1 MRCFTSICISAVL
14 GAASTLPAG
23 GQADQS
29 QGLNSFLATAQQA
42 LARKDYSAAADSY
55 RKALKVSPN
64 AAELWAD
71 LGLMDHETGSF
82 AEAIKSF
89 TEAARL
95 DPSLYVPQLFLGID
109 YLELNRAET
118 AIPFLQNAEKLNP
131 ADPQAS
137 LTLGRALAIAN
148 KGVGATD
155 AYWRAVTLAPRSGN
169 AWLGLGKAYL
179 QQVDSEARVMTTTY
193 ESSRYGKLRAAELF
207 AEQGKLIQS
216 ARAYQSVLTMASP
229 PPCSHA
235 GYGIV
240 LLRQKAIAEATAE
253 FDRESDSNQ
262 GCPFTRLGLAAA
274 QLAQGFTEN
283 ALRDLIAVWTA
294 DQGFFQQAWPV
305 LRDGVTAQQTQAL
318 FDLANQWQTRSGI
331 PAEFVAS
338 LQSGSQP
345 YEPLPPIPAGSAAEA
360 QDPTKTTA
368 PSLLIDAEN
377 LYLSA
382 QFQKCSDGLR
392 PQLAELP
399 EKYLT
404 ILSAC
409 AFYTGDY
416 RTAALA
422 ARRLSTNLS
431 TRQVGL
437 YWQSKADQKLAIATL
452 TRASQ
457 IDANS
462 PGMHVL
468 LGDVY
473 RQNRR
478 WADAES
484 EYSKALA
491 LEPENR
497 SGRLGLAISLFA
509 DGKRDAALAAD
520 QLLLRANPND
530 PQANLLAG
538 EIFIQLNQYSD
549 AESFLNRCSGIQPE
563 FLPRVHALRGEVYAN
578 TNRIPEALSEFK
590 LGMNSDE
597 DGSIHFQMAR
607 LYQKTGDK
615 KAAAEA
621 FQVSRQLR
629 EKKDASAMV
638 ALPQSGANVTRQ

>member
-1 MRCFTSICISAVL
+1 
-14 GAASTLPAG
+14 
-23 GQADQS
+23 
-29 QGLNSFLATAQQA
+29 
-42 LARKDYSAAADSY
+42 
-55 RKALKVSPN
+55 
-64 AAELWAD
+64 
-71 LGLMDHETGSF
+71 
-82 AEAIKSF
+82 
-89 TEAARL
+89 
-95 DPSLYVPQLFLGID
+95 
-109 YLELNRAET
+109 
-118 AIPFLQNAEKLNP
+118 
-131 ADPQAS
+131 
-137 LTLGRALAIAN
+137 
-148 KGVGATD
+148 
-155 AYWRAVTLAPRSGN
+155 
-169 AWLGLGKAYL
+169 
-179 QQVDSEARVMTTTY
+179 
-193 ESSRYGKLRAAELF
+193 
-207 AEQGKLIQS
+207 
-216 ARAYQSVLTMASP
+216 
-229 PPCSHA
+229 
-235 GYGIV
+235 
-240 LLRQKAIAEATAE
+240 
-253 FDRESDSNQ
+253 
-262 GCPFTRLGLAAA
+262 
-274 QLAQGFTEN
+274 
-283 ALRDLIAVWTA
+283 
-294 DQGFFQQAWPV
+294 
-305 LRDGVTAQQTQAL
+305 
-318 FDLANQWQTRSGI
+318 
-331 PAEFVAS
+331 
-338 LQSGSQP
+338 
-345 YEPLPPIPAGSAAEA
+345 
-360 QDPTKTTA
+360 
-368 PSLLIDAEN
+368 LLIDAEK
-377 LYLSA
+377 LYISA
-382 QFQKCSDGLR
+382 QFRKCSDGLR

-409 AFYTGDY
+409 AFYTGDF

-491 LEPENR
+491 LEPDNR

-509 DGKRDAALAAD
+509 DGKRDVALAAD
-520 QLLLRANPND
+520 QLLLQTNPND
-530 PQANLLAG
+530 PHANLLAG

-549 AESFLNRCSGIQPE
+549 AEIFLNRCSGIQSE

-607 LYQKTGDK
+607 LYQKIGDK

-629 EKKDASAMV
+629 EKKDASATV
-638 ALPQSGANVTRQ
+638 ALQQSGTDITHQ